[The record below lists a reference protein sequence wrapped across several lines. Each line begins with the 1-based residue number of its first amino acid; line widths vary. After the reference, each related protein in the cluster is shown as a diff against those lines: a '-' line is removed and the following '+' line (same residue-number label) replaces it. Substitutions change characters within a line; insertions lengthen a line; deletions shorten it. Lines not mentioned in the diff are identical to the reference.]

1 MKKLLMMGL
10 VALSLS
16 ACAAS
21 PADGDAGYQKW
32 MQGVVE
38 KIKAKPDYKRLPLDT
53 KQSVEAFVEVDY
65 KFYKGDITVE
75 QYKMA
80 LLSKYPG
87 YAETI
92 NWLAAQHAGHGKVDR

>member
-38 KIKAKPDYKRLPLDT
+38 KIKEIARQIGAVFRGQKA
-53 KQSVEAFVEVDY
+53 EAEAD
-65 KFYKGDITVE
+65 
-75 QYKMA
+75 
-80 LLSKYPG
+80 SPSP
-87 YAETI
+87 
-92 NWLAAQHAGHGKVDR
+92 